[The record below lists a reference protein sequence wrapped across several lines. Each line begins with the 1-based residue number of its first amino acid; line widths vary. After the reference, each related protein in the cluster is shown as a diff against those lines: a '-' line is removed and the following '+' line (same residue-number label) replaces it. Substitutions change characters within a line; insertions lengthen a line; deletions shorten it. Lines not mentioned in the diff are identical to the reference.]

1 MSIEDF
7 DNAPV
12 FAISVVAQ
20 LTGMHPQTL
29 RQYDRVGLV
38 TPQRTSGGGRRYSAR
53 DVDRLREIQ
62 RLSADGVGLSG
73 VKRILDLERL
83 SDDLTARVVD
93 LEAELEATR
102 QHVAQLQ
109 RHATPGSEIAVR
121 DRATVVLWR
130 HPAAPNP

>member
-102 QHVAQLQ
+102 QLVAQLQ